1 MTSKTLTEQEFNRY
15 IRHLN
20 LREIGIKGQERIKQG
35 KVLIV
40 GAGGLGSPAAL
51 YLAAAGIGT
60 IGIIDFDNVEETN
73 LQRQIIHS
81 TKSLGTRKTES
92 AKNSIKNLNPNVKVE
107 LYDKKLN
114 SNNALGIIKK
124 YDVVIDGSD
133 NFPTKY
139 LINDACV
146 SLNKPDVYGSA
157 TGFDGHASV
166 FNYKNGPC
174 YRCLFPKPPKPG
186 SVPSCAEAGVLGA
199 LLGVIGTIQATEVL
213 KIILG
218 KGNIL
223 SGRFLVY
230 NALNMQFKE
239 LKLSRNKNCPVCG
252 KNPTIKNLKENKKI
266 KNFL

>member
-1 MTSKTLTEQEFNRY
+1 MASKTLTEKEFNRY

-20 LREIGIKGQERIKQG
+20 LKEIGLEGQEKLKQT

-40 GAGGLGSPAAL
+40 GAGGLGSPAML

-60 IGIIDFDNVEETN
+60 IGIVDFDNVEETN

-81 TKSLGTRKTES
+81 TKSLGAKKTES
-92 AKNSIKNLNPNVKVE
+92 SKKAIKDLNPHIKVE
-107 LYDKKLN
+107 IYNKKLN
-114 SNNALGIIKK
+114 QKNALEIIKK
-124 YDVVIDGSD
+124 YDVIIDGSD

-139 LINDACV
+139 LINDTCV
-146 SLNKPDVYGSA
+146 LLNKPDVYGSA
-157 TGFDGHASV
+157 IGFDGHASV

-199 LLGVIGTIQATEVL
+199 LLGVIGSIQATEAL
-213 KIILG
+213 KIILKKG
-218 KGNIL
+218 KIL

-230 NALNMQFKE
+230 NALNMEFKE
-239 LKLSRNKNCPVCG
+239 LKLSKNKNCHICG
-252 KNPTIKNLKENKKI
+252 KNPNIRGLK
-266 KNFL
+266 